1 MKEQI
6 IQNVYEKKLIAIVR
20 GLSAEDSFRT
30 AKALSEGGINMIEVT
45 FNQSS
50 DDGFAATTEAIRR
63 INGEL
68 GDRIMAGAG
77 TVLTR
82 EQADLACEAGAK
94 YIITPNVNADVIR
107 YANSLGMV
115 TMPGAFTPSE
125 IEEAHRAGA
134 DFVKVFPAGQLGT
147 DFIRAIKAPLN
158 HIALLAV
165 GGVNENNLKDFLNA
179 GVVGFGIGG
188 NLVNQEWIK
197 NGQFDRITELAR
209 TYVENVRQ

>member
-1 MKEQI
+1 MYKRQ
-6 IQNVYEKKLIAIVR
+6 
-20 GLSAEDSFRT
+20 
-30 AKALSEGGINMIEVT
+30 
-45 FNQSS
+45 
-50 DDGFAATTEAIRR
+50 
-63 INGEL
+63 
-68 GDRIMAGAG
+68 
-77 TVLTR
+77 
-82 EQADLACEAGAK
+82 DLACEAGAK
-94 YIITPNVNADVIR
+94 YIITPNVNTDVIR

-147 DFIRAIKAPLN
+147 DYIRAIKAPLN

-197 NGQFDRITELAR
+197 NGQFDRIAELAR